1 MMAYST
7 VMVFIVVSTL
17 AFILL
22 YYHNKHVWEEFDLR
36 TVSLSSALSHDLEL
50 LVLLEN
56 KKAIERMLE
65 GVLKV
70 QDVVSASVF
79 NKNGKLLVRSGNP
92 SSVPSKHHNVVHST
106 IEVESDEMTEELI
119 EPVKGKG
126 SEKIGSVEIIFST
139 LRLKNQIMRMISLVI
154 FFMITIIVLRIIS
167 DYFFTRRITNPIKK
181 LVVSSEAV
189 AKGDLTQR
197 IDVKRRD
204 EIGKLASSFNAMII
218 FLKERDD
225 EIRDHQHQIEDDMI
239 KLDASLKEKELLLKE
254 IHHRVKNNMQVI
266 SSMLR
271 LQSRYVNEK
280 KDIEIFKDCVNRIK
294 SMALIH
300 EKLYK
305 SKDMAHIDFKL
316 YIRDLAKELYRSYVV
331 DRGIIALN
339 LDVENIFL
347 GIETAIPCGLIIN
360 ELIANSLQHAF
371 PGDRKGKIS
380 IILRFTPLN
389 KTADEVSGKIKEV
402 DDSDLKTPSAN
413 TSLTGLADNKND
425 FELIVSDNGIGL
437 PKDLNLKNTGSLGLE
452 LVHTLTKQLH
462 GEMEVVRTE
471 GTKFKIKFQELKYR
485 ERI

>member
-7 VMVFIVVSTL
+7 MMVIFVVSAL
-17 AFILL
+17 ALILL
-22 YYHNKHVWEEFDLR
+22 YFHNKNLWEEFDLR

-70 QDVVSASVF
+70 QDVVSVSVF

-92 SSVPSKHHNVVHST
+92 SSVPSKYHNVVHST
-106 IEVESDEMTEELI
+106 IEVESDEMMEELI

-126 SEKIGSVEIIFST
+126 LEKIGSVEIIFST
-139 LRLKNQIMRMISLVI
+139 LRLKNQMMRMISLVI
-154 FFMITIIVLRIIS
+154 FFMITIIILRIIS
-167 DYFFTRRITNPIKK
+167 DHFFTAGITKPIRK
-181 LVVSSEAV
+181 LVKGSEAV
-189 AKGDLTQR
+189 ANGDLTQSLDISR
-197 IDVKRRD
+197 GD

-218 FLKERDD
+218 SLKERDD
-225 EIRDHQHQIEDDMI
+225 EISDHQHLIEDNMKI
-239 KLDASLKEKELLLKE
+239 IDASLKEKELLLRE

-271 LQSRYVNEK
+271 LQSKYIDNKR
-280 KDIEIFKDCVNRIK
+280 DLEIFKDCRNRIK

-305 SKDMAHIDFKL
+305 SKDMARIDFKL

-331 DRGIIALN
+331 DRSIIALN
-339 LDVENIFL
+339 FDVENIFL
-347 GIETAIPCGLIIN
+347 GIDTAIPCGLIVN
-360 ELIANSLQHAF
+360 ELIANSLKHAF
-371 PGDRKGKIS
+371 PGNRKGEIS

-389 KTADEVSGKIKEV
+389 KTADEVGSKVKEV
-402 DDSDLKTPSAN
+402 DDSGLKTPSAN
-413 TSLTGLADNKND
+413 ASLTGLMDKKY
-425 FELIVSDNGIGL
+425 FELVVSDNGIGL
-437 PKDLNLKNTGSLGLE
+437 PKDLNLKDTGSLGLE
-452 LVHTLTKQLH
+452 LVHTLTEQLH
-462 GEMEVVRTE
+462 GEIEVIRTE